1 LSQER
6 SSLDSTNLDR
16 TSRGDPVMCLKTY
29 RTGRDL
35 MVAVCDSDLLGRSFQ
50 EGPFQIE
57 VYPEFYG
64 REPTTHDEVE
74 KALDRATIANLVGEN
89 SVGCAIRMQC
99 VAEENVLFIGGVP
112 CAQMIRV

>member
-1 LSQER
+1 MSQ
-6 SSLDSTNLDR
+6 
-16 TSRGDPVMCLKTY
+16 GDPVMCLKTY
-29 RTGRDL
+29 RTGSEL

-50 EGPFQIE
+50 EGPLQIE

-64 REPTTHDEVE
+64 RERASHDEVE
-74 KALDRATIANLVGEN
+74 RALVRATIANLVGEN

-112 CAQMIRV
+112 CAQMIRM